1 NNPGHKRLRRLTQFM
16 ELLPLNV
23 ASNSK
28 NMETTQ
34 GHIQHQETVSATVT
48 GTGTGSGSGCA
59 TATTASLYGSQ
70 LEVNSASVSDNL
82 NRSASFQSEEILLD
96 IFTGEELPR
105 DAAQEP
111 HR

>member
-23 ASNSK
+23 ASNCK
-28 NMETTQ
+28 TMDTPQ
-34 GHIQHQETVSATVT
+34 GHIQQQETTSGTVT
-48 GTGTGSGSGCA
+48 GTGTGSGSA

-96 IFTGEELPR
+96 ILTGEELPR